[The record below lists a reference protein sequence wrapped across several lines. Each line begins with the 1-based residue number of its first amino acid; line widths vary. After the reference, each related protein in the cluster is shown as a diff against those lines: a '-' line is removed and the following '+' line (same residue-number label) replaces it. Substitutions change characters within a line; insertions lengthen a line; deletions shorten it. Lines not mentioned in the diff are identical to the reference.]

1 MPLVAFALL
10 VSLLM
15 SRILA
20 ARWPHLTP
28 ENGVLGVFAI
38 VAIGGAIARLSMA
51 FAAALFETTHR
62 LSQAYH
68 SALRSR
74 QFLQWLWI
82 LSSPFLL
89 AIVGWGS
96 TVRFM
101 LERVAK
107 CTPFAAEQSETLSII
122 LWAIPSVIFM
132 TILDLSWFEMEGHV
146 QHGKGGNG
154 NMLESIRTHR
164 YDSFLP
170 FWWNQIKHN
179 WLMVLIPTL
188 IICGLLDLAQP
199 LHIEHA
205 SIGVRCF
212 LYLIAIGFGL
222 IALPEILA
230 LSWRAKPL
238 PPSEVRNQ
246 VESVWRKLGFS
257 STSILTWSS
266 NMRIC
271 NALVL
276 GFLPWRRKILLSD
289 LLLQRLPMAQIEM
302 ILCHEAA
309 HILRGHLYLRATP
322 FALSLGNL
330 LLLRYIYDSND
341 SIRAW
346 TDTNSVVISML
357 AVVKLGVALWFS
369 SRIAKWTEKDA
380 DRFAV
385 ELAIRFG
392 LGREMNPQGM
402 KPVSPAQHL
411 VDALETASQGS
422 HRRRASWLYPSIQE
436 RTEALLT
443 NQPTS

>member
-1 MPLVAFALL
+1 M
-10 VSLLM
+10 
-15 SRILA
+15 
-20 ARWPHLTP
+20 
-28 ENGVLGVFAI
+28 
-38 VAIGGAIARLSMA
+38 
-51 FAAALFETTHR
+51 
-62 LSQAYH
+62 
-68 SALRSR
+68 
-74 QFLQWLWI
+74 
-82 LSSPFLL
+82 L

-179 WLMVLIPTL
+179 RLMVLMPTL

-199 LHIEHA
+199 LHRTCKHRRTLLSLPHCDRIRIDRAHA
-205 SIGVRCF
+205 KFLRHRIG
-212 LYLIAIGFGL
+212 G
-222 IALPEILA
+222 
-230 LSWRAKPL
+230 KPL

-271 NALVL
+271 NALVMS
-276 GFLPWRRKILLSD
+276 GFLTWRRKILLSD

-309 HILRGHLYLRATP
+309 HILRGHHLRATP
-322 FALSLGNL
+322 L
-330 LLLRYIYDSND
+330 LYR
-341 SIRAW
+341 
-346 TDTNSVVISML
+346 
-357 AVVKLGVALWFS
+357 
-369 SRIAKWTEKDA
+369 
-380 DRFAV
+380 
-385 ELAIRFG
+385 
-392 LGREMNPQGM
+392 
-402 KPVSPAQHL
+402 
-411 VDALETASQGS
+411 
-422 HRRRASWLYPSIQE
+422 
-436 RTEALLT
+436 
-443 NQPTS
+443 